1 MIALPPVPPA
11 CGWHKTARL
20 PRDYYVRLDGN
31 DYSVDPAVIGRRI
44 EITADLARVRVLCD
58 GRVVADHERC
68 WAKHQTLTDPA
79 HLQAAKALRSARRL
93 AVVPV
98 PRGDEVE
105 QRDLSVYDQLS
116 GGQGVA

>member
-1 MIALPPVPPA
+1 MIALPPVAPVT
-11 CGWHKTARL
+11 GWHKTARL

-44 EITADLARVRVLCD
+44 EVSADLGRVRVLCD

-79 HLQAAKALRSARRL
+79 HLETAKALRSARRL

-98 PRGDEVE
+98 PRQDEVE
-105 QRDLSVYDQLS
+105 QRDLPVYDRLA